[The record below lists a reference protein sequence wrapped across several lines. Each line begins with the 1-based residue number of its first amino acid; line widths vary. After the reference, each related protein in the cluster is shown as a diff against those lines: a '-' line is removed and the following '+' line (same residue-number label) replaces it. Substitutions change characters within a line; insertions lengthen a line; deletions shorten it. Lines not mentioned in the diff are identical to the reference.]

1 MRFQVLVRLKGGV
14 LDVQGK
20 AIETGLKDKKF
31 NGLQNSRVG
40 RVIELDVDGVEVDE
54 IDVLDVS
61 AVVASGRFNNGDAAT
76 WADGDFNHD
85 GTIDVLDISDLIG
98 ASLFNAG
105 PYRPPSAG

>member
-1 MRFQVLVRLKGGV
+1 
-14 LDVQGK
+14 
-20 AIETGLKDKKF
+20 
-31 NGLQNSRVG
+31 
-40 RVIELDVDGVEVDE
+40 VDGDGVGYVVHDDGSVTVGYAAAGDTNLDGVV
-54 IDVLDVS
+54 DVLDVS
-61 AVVASGRFNNGDAAT
+61 AVVASGRFNNGDGAT